1 MSCCLSSP
9 FLILPFTSKIVP
21 ETILAVGE
29 PTNVISFISA
39 ASGAVGV
46 ALTWVPLDEFDVE
59 VEDEPLDVALPHAAN
74 NINSM
79 RPAHTTKYALRFIRD
94 DAINRYPP
102 FHACLI
108 FPAFNKRTSK
118 DRLVDLGRDMEFY
131 ATITFTLVRLLFFCL
146 MKGQDIAAE
155 TAVANTLWAD
165 SSNSL

>member
-9 FLILPFTSKIVP
+9 FLILPSTSKVVP
-21 ETILAVGE
+21 ETILAAGE

-59 VEDEPLDVALPHAAN
+59 VEDEPLDVALPHAVN

-102 FHACLI
+102 FHACSI
-108 FPAFNKRTSK
+108 FPAFNKRRSK
-118 DRLVDLGRDMEFY
+118 DRLVDLGRNMEFY
-131 ATITFTLVRLLFFCL
+131 VKIAFTLGRSLFLGKVRFGRIVLESL
-146 MKGQDIAAE
+146 
-155 TAVANTLWAD
+155 
-165 SSNSL
+165 NSQI

>member
-1 MSCCLSSP
+1 
-9 FLILPFTSKIVP
+9 
-21 ETILAVGE
+21 
-29 PTNVISFISA
+29 
-39 ASGAVGV
+39 
-46 ALTWVPLDEFDVE
+46 
-59 VEDEPLDVALPHAAN
+59 
-74 NINSM
+74 
-79 RPAHTTKYALRFIRD
+79 
-94 DAINRYPP
+94 
-102 FHACLI
+102 LI

>member
-9 FLILPFTSKIVP
+9 FLILPSTSKVVP
-21 ETILAVGE
+21 ETIFAVGE
-29 PTNVISFISA
+29 PTNAISFIRA

-79 RPAHTTKYALRFIRD
+79 RPAHTTKYALLFIRD

-102 FHACLI
+102 FHTCSI
-108 FPAFNKRTSK
+108 TFNKRPSK

-131 ATITFTLVRLLFFCL
+131 ATITFTLVRLLFFC
-146 MKGQDIAAE
+146 
-155 TAVANTLWAD
+155 
-165 SSNSL
+165 